1 MLELLIKPLT
11 ETIYMVGVSTI
22 LTVLIGLPLGA
33 ILVITS
39 QDHIMPN
46 KVINT
51 ILSYIVN
58 ITRSFPYIIFMIV
71 LFPLTKLIVG
81 TRIGTTA
88 AIVPLTLAAI
98 PFFARIVESALMQVP
113 WGLIEAAL
121 SMGAT
126 EFEVIKEVMIKEALS
141 PIIMGVT
148 TTIINILGYS
158 AMAGSVGG
166 GGLGDLAIAYG
177 YLRWQADVM
186 IVTVIV
192 LIVLVQL
199 IQSIGNFV
207 AAKVNKN

>member
-1 MLELLIKPLT
+1 
-11 ETIYMVGVSTI
+11 
-22 LTVLIGLPLGA
+22 
-33 ILVITS
+33 
-39 QDHIMPN
+39 
-46 KVINT
+46 
-51 ILSYIVN
+51 
-58 ITRSFPYIIFMIV
+58 
-71 LFPLTKLIVG
+71 
-81 TRIGTTA
+81 
-88 AIVPLTLAAI
+88 
-98 PFFARIVESALMQVP
+98 
-113 WGLIEAAL
+113 
-121 SMGAT
+121 MGAT

-166 GGLGDLAIAYG
+166 GGLGDLAITYG